1 LRDVPTCYKY
11 LHTQRKAPAM
21 SKHKNP
27 RSFDRPPLTA
37 LSNIFMLLTYLS
49 AFATVAAAIVALFIA
64 DPVGMVVALSMFGS
78 AIACGLAWTVVYI
91 ARTLDDIGYAVGAPS
106 DSFPLPPVH
115 ATNRN

>member
-1 LRDVPTCYKY
+1 PHQGNRHPADPGHRRHDPRRPL
-11 LHTQRKAPAM
+11 TQRKAPAM

-37 LSNIFMLLTYLS
+37 LSNIFMILTYLS

-91 ARTLDDIGYAVGAPS
+91 A
-106 DSFPLPPVH
+106 
-115 ATNRN
+115 